1 MNVIM
6 KFGGTSVAD
15 AEAMGR
21 VLGIVRRQLADSPRD
36 KPPVVVVSAM
46 SKVTDRLIETGRLAG
61 EGDAEGAARLL
72 GELLE
77 RHLQVAGGLIGS
89 DGALAGLA
97 QTLRGDFS
105 GLTGEIRRLA
115 AAGEVPPRAVL
126 AMMPRGILGF
136 IFMIAIF
143 YGWIW
148 AIEKNRDSS
157 LGVGLM
163 LGFTFFLGLLLAPLL
178 SRILG
183 MGNGASLVA
192 LAAGGTAAVFFAMA
206 GIATTTKRDFS
217 SMAKFLVAGVV
228 VAMVLVVANAFFQ
241 SPAMHLA
248 ILAIFI
254 PLSAMLMLYQINQV
268 VRGGETNYISA
279 ALSIYISIYNLFSS
293 LLQLLGIFGSSDD

>member
-1 MNVIM
+1 MAEMPLGVRS
-6 KFGGTSVAD
+6 GTAVA
-15 AEAMGR
+15 GTQNR
-21 VLGIVRRQLADSPRD
+21 VLRNTYLLLAISLIPT
-36 KPPVVVVSAM
+36 VVGAM
-46 SKVTDRLIETGRLAG
+46 
-61 EGDAEGAARLL
+61 
-72 GELLE
+72 
-77 RHLQVAGGLIGS
+77 IGM
-89 DGALAGLA
+89 
-97 QTLRGDFS
+97 T
-105 GLTGEIRRLA
+105 
-115 AAGEVPPRAVL
+115 PAVL

-136 IFMIAIF
+136 IVMIAIF

-206 GIATTTKRDFS
+206 GIATTTKRDLG

-293 LLQLLGIFGSSDD
+293 LLQLLGIFGGSDD